1 MKKLKILLL
10 VLASLIS
17 VMLFDS
23 CSDDDSSSTEPESGA
38 PIAKFTVRPD
48 SGSVDTEF
56 SFDASLSSDAEDPI
70 ESLEVRFD
78 FDGDGNFDTDW
89 STTKVV
95 THKYSEAGE
104 YNAKLEVKDSGELV
118 SEMIKTVSIV
128 DSYLNEVRFID
139 GEPMVSMKFEDV
151 ELMQFTGL
159 KDKNGAEIFEGDILQ
174 IDGYESAY
182 PVEWSDSVFYTTHY
196 SDFSPLYK
204 VMECDGY
211 RIKIIGNIY
220 ENPELLE
227 YE

>member
-1 MKKLKILLL
+1 MRI
-10 VLASLIS
+10 
-17 VMLFDS
+17 
-23 CSDDDSSSTEPESGA
+23 P
-38 PIAKFTVRPD
+38 KFRAWD
-48 SGSVDTEF
+48 
-56 SFDASLSSDAEDPI
+56 
-70 ESLEVRFD
+70 
-78 FDGDGNFDTDW
+78 
-89 STTKVV
+89 KVN
-95 THKYSEAGE
+95 K
-104 YNAKLEVKDSGELV
+104 
-118 SEMIKTVSIV
+118 EMIKTVSIV

-182 PVEWSDSVFYTTHY
+182 PVEWSDGVFYTTHY